1 MRLPAGPDAKLRRM
15 TDTPLSGRVALVT
28 GASRGIGRAIAQ
40 RLAAQG
46 VAVVVT
52 ASARS
57 AEGLRETCGRIA
69 ASGGRAAFSVADL
82 SDETERA
89 TLVAEAAKHFGAID
103 ILVNNAAG
111 IPVYAPPSKI
121 DLAARRATFELN
133 FQAPVDLVQ
142 QALPA
147 MREKRWGRIVNLS
160 SEMVQQPSIP
170 YPAGGKIV
178 HALALYGASKAAL
191 ERYTLALAAELHGS
205 GIHANALAPHK
216 IAHTEGADAIAR
228 QTAAAHPDW
237 VEPVEMMAEAA
248 WLLVAGHYTGL
259 CTSSRALLQ
268 LAQQPLHALD
278 GRTPIGDAQ
287 TLFKFT

>member
-1 MRLPAGPDAKLRRM
+1 MNLPGLKD
-15 TDTPLSGRVALVT
+15 SVALVT

-57 AEGLRETCGRIA
+57 ADGLQETCARIA
-69 ASGGRAAFSVADL
+69 KAGGRAASLVADL
-82 SDETERA
+82 SDEGERGQLLA
-89 TLVAEAAKHFGAID
+89 RAGAHFGAID

-111 IPVYAPPSKI
+111 IPAYAPPSKI

-133 FQAPVDLVQ
+133 FQAPVDLIQ

-147 MREKRWGRIVNLS
+147 MRERGWGRIVNLS
-160 SEMVQQPSIP
+160 SEMVQQPPIP

-191 ERYTLALAAELHGS
+191 ERYTVALAAELQGS
-205 GIHANALAPHK
+205 GIHANALAPTK
-216 IAHTEGADAIAR
+216 IAHTESADAIAR
-228 QTAAAHPDW
+228 QTAVAHPDW

-248 WLLVAGHYTGL
+248 WLLVTGPYTGL
-259 CTSSRALLQ
+259 CTHSRALLQ
-268 LAQQPLHALD
+268 MAQQPLHALD
-278 GRTPIGDAQ
+278 GRSVIGDAT
-287 TLFKFT
+287 TLIKFDK